1 MHEGGKSTIAIG
13 RPKTVMQHNILEL
26 KLWALL
32 EVENKRIRGSLWKYR
47 QSSVFKFQFLHFFEC
62 YAQKKYKGERRH
74 PNTPSEQHLYSVV
87 TFNSVNMLLVSM
99 ISES

>member
-1 MHEGGKSTIAIG
+1 MHEREKSTIAIR

-32 EVENKRIRGSLWKYR
+32 EVENKGIRGSLWKYR

-62 YAQKKYKGERRH
+62 YAQKKIIKESGG
-74 PNTPSEQHLYSVV
+74 TQTHLQ
-87 TFNSVNMLLVSM
+87 NS
-99 ISES
+99 ICIQ